1 MKGVLFSMEKFS
13 KYTRENKLVIIS
25 LLAALLIF
33 LGCSYIVRPEKKEDA
48 EYGDYAHYETA
59 VVDTILKDNCTVDET
74 LENNYRGEQMLIVSV
89 KSGQY
94 KGKQMQAFNYVGPLY
109 GRPLSVGDK
118 CTLIISTY
126 ADGTTRATVYE
137 YARLVPIVI
146 ILLLF
151 FAATIAVGGKNGAK
165 SLVGLIITVLTLF
178 MILIPALMK
187 GAPTLLTTFAI
198 CVYISAVTYII
209 MDGIKTKTICAWIG
223 TISGMAMAV
232 LFACLAQYLLR
243 IDGYRME
250 NADAILILR
259 QTGTPIGIKGLM
271 TAGVMISAL
280 GAVMDTAI
288 SLSSAVQ
295 EVHEANKELKQRAL
309 FKSGMNIGRDIVGTM
324 TNTLILALLGSS
336 LVLVIY
342 IYSLGLETHQLMSS
356 SYVACEVVSTI
367 SSSIGIALAVPLTT
381 LISSIAYANKKD

>member
-1 MKGVLFSMEKFS
+1 
-13 KYTRENKLVIIS
+13 
-25 LLAALLIF
+25 
-33 LGCSYIVRPEKKEDA
+33 
-48 EYGDYAHYETA
+48 
-59 VVDTILKDNCTVDET
+59 
-74 LENNYRGEQMLIVSV
+74 
-89 KSGQY
+89 
-94 KGKQMQAFNYVGPLY
+94 
-109 GRPLSVGDK
+109 
-118 CTLIISTY
+118 
-126 ADGTTRATVYE
+126 
-137 YARLVPIVI
+137 
-146 ILLLF
+146 
-151 FAATIAVGGKNGAK
+151 
-165 SLVGLIITVLTLF
+165 
-178 MILIPALMK
+178 
-187 GAPTLLTTFAI
+187 
-198 CVYISAVTYII
+198 
-209 MDGIKTKTICAWIG
+209 
-223 TISGMAMAV
+223 
-232 LFACLAQYLLR
+232 
-243 IDGYRME
+243 
-250 NADAILILR
+250 
-259 QTGTPIGIKGLM
+259 M